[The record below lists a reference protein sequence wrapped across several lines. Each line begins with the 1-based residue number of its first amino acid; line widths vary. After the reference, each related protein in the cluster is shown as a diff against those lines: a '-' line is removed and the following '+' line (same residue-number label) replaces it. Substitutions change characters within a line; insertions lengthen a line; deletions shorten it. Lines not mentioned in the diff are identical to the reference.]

1 MKKTIMK
8 ALCFGLILSIVFSAL
23 YFSAECKTISDSVLR
38 LHILANSDSAG
49 DQALKLKVRDEI
61 LKKSGGLLAAASN
74 KEEAERLTAQQMQ
87 AIVDDAQEFVYSQGY
102 DYAVTASLLNMPF
115 NTRVYGDIAMPAGNY
130 DALRITIGE
139 GAGHNW
145 WCVIFPS
152 LCVPATTD
160 GFADAAAAGGFSDAE
175 IGLMT
180 RANGAYTVKFRSLEL
195 LQALKKYLFGE

>member
-1 MKKTIMK
+1 M
-8 ALCFGLILSIVFSAL
+8 
-23 YFSAECKTISDSVLR
+23 
-38 LHILANSDSAG
+38 
-49 DQALKLKVRDEI
+49 
-61 LKKSGGLLAAASN
+61 
-74 KEEAERLTAQQMQ
+74 
-87 AIVDDAQEFVYSQGY
+87 
-102 DYAVTASLLNMPF
+102 
-115 NTRVYGDIAMPAGNY
+115 
-130 DALRITIGE
+130 TIGE